1 MFVAI
6 SFGMSATATADRTST
21 RDILLHRAL
30 SAPRSFSK
38 RSRARFLLR
47 YKAELLAGHSNPS
60 PIMLELIDQAAVI
73 RYEMLALERV
83 RIRSE
88 SQDVR
93 LDELR
98 RQHMRIL
105 NRLDKKAEPPS
116 EPSPLEYPAERAARM
131 AAKDGSDG
139 TP

>member
-1 MFVAI
+1 
-6 SFGMSATATADRTST
+6 MSATATADRTST

-73 RYEMLALERV
+73 CYEMLALERV

-116 EPSPLEYPAERAARM
+116 EPSPLEYLAERAARM